1 LNTQKRSKEVSTMGI
16 PSSPKVLALAVFSA
30 FSMNASTV
38 FAQGEEGASALEE
51 VIVTGTRAQGRSVL
65 DSAVPVDVLTAD
77 DLENVGALGGE
88 LASTLEKLVP
98 SFSFPRQSNS
108 DGADHVR
115 AAQLRGMSPDQT
127 LVMVNGKRRH
137 TSSVVNL
144 GSKIGKGTNPVDF
157 NTIPTNAIER
167 VEVLRDGAGA
177 QYGSDAIAGVV
188 NLILKGG
195 AEGGRVTVSY
205 GEHNTDF
212 DPTGK
217 TIRDGDTVTVA
228 GDIGFA
234 LGDEGFLRVGGEYR
248 DRDGTNR
255 AGFDQIPFWEASSP
269 ENEAVRSK
277 VNYYS
282 GDPKAED
289 WNFFYNMGMPLGDA
303 MELYSFGTMSKRESE
318 GANFYRYPDSWENVS
333 EIYPNGFRPVSE
345 GENND
350 FSIAGGV
357 RGESG
362 DWDWDV
368 SMAYGENDF
377 DYDITNSLN
386 TSFGV
391 DSDTSFDRM
400 EFTFDQLTLNAD
412 ASREYYVD
420 AFSGP
425 LTLSVGTE
433 YRIEN
438 FVTTKGSPQS
448 YLAGPVDGVPVGVQA
463 GPGLSPEDEADLDRD
478 VLGFYVDVEAD
489 VTDSLLLT
497 AAARYE
503 DYDDFGDT
511 ITGKFAG
518 SYRFTEDFTWR
529 ASVGT
534 SFRAP
539 SLAQVGFESTA
550 IDFGDGGRLVRIKH
564 ISNDSAI
571 ADYLGADDLKEEES
585 FNLSTGFT
593 WAVSDSFYMTL
604 DVFQIEV
611 DDRITVSERIGTDPL
626 LVEDATGIADV
637 TNVTLFTNAIDTKT
651 KGVDLVANYEHDFGS
666 SQMTVMAAYNYS
678 DTEVTD
684 VHSGS
689 FGDSEVFGVEE
700 RNTIETAAPQDKIIL
715 SSIWRNNDWS
725 VMARA
730 TRHGETTRVF
740 DFGGG
745 YEPEQ
750 TYGEEWVLDAE
761 VSWLPTS
768 QWTLT
773 LGGNNI
779 TDEYPDESID
789 DIAYFGNLPYDVL
802 SGVGMNG
809 AYYYVRT
816 SYSF

>member
-1 LNTQKRSKEVSTMGI
+1 MGI
-16 PSSPKVLALAVFSA
+16 PSSPKVLALAVFGVVSLNTSA
-30 FSMNASTV
+30 V
-38 FAQGEEGASALEE
+38 FAQGEDSVNALEE

-65 DSAVPVDVLTAD
+65 DSAVPVDVLNAT

-88 LASTLEKLVP
+88 LAATLEKLVP

-137 TSSVVNL
+137 TSAIVNL

-157 NTIPTNAIER
+157 NTIPTNALER

-188 NLILKGG
+188 NLIMKRG

-205 GEHNTDF
+205 GEHHTDF
-212 DPTGK
+212 DPTRK
-217 TIRDGDTVTVA
+217 SISDGDTVTVA

-234 LGDEGFLRVGGEYR
+234 LGSDGFIRVGAEYR

-255 AGFDQIPFWEASSP
+255 AGFDQIPFFENQSP
-269 ENEAVRSK
+269 ENEAVRGK
-277 VNYYS
+277 INYYS

-289 WNFFYNMGMPLGDA
+289 LNLFYNMGLPISDDV
-303 MELYSFGTMSKRESE
+303 EVYSFGTLSKRESE
-318 GANFYRYPDSWENVS
+318 GANFYRYPDSYENVS
-333 EIYPNGFRPVSE
+333 AIYPNGFRPVSE

-357 RGESG
+357 RGDSG
-362 DWDWDV
+362 DWNWDTSIV
-368 SMAYGENDF
+368 YGENDF
-377 DYDITNSLN
+377 DYDITDSLN

-391 DSDTSFDRM
+391 NSATKFDNA
-400 EFTFDQLTLNAD
+400 EYKFDQLTLNAD
-412 ASREYYVD
+412 ASREYEVG

-425 LTLSVGTE
+425 LTMSVGAE
-433 YRIEN
+433 YRVEN
-438 FVTTKGSPQS
+438 YETTKGSPQS
-448 YLAGPVDGVPVGVQA
+448 YLPGPIEGTPIGVQG
-463 GPGLSPEDEADLDRD
+463 GPGLSPEDEADLDRS
-478 VLGFYVDVEAD
+478 VFGFYVDLEAD
-489 VTDSLLLT
+489 VTDRLLL
-497 AAARYE
+497 AVAARYE

-511 ITGKFAG
+511 INGKFAG
-518 SYRFTEDFTWR
+518 SFAFTDNFTWR

-539 SLAQVGFESTA
+539 SLAQVGFESTKT
-550 IDFGDGGRLVRIKH
+550 DFGDGGRLERVKH
-564 ISNDSAI
+564 ISSTSEI
-571 ADYLGADDLKEEES
+571 AEYIGAQDLKEEEA

-593 WAVSDSFYMTL
+593 WSVSDSFYMTL
-604 DVFQIEV
+604 DVFKIEV
-611 DDRITVSERIGTDPL
+611 DDRITVSERISTDAQEI
-626 LVEDATGIADV
+626 EDATGIPGV
-637 TNVTLFTNAIDTKT
+637 TNVTLFTNAIDTET
-651 KGVDLVANYEHDFGS
+651 EGVDLVANYALDFSS
-666 SQMTVMAAYNYS
+666 SQMTLMAAYNYS

-689 FGDSEVFGVEE
+689 FGESEVFGVEE
-700 RNTIETAAPQDKIIL
+700 RNTIESAAPQDKIIL
-715 SSIWRNNDWS
+715 SSIWNNDSWS

-750 TYGEEWVLDAE
+750 TYGAEWVLDAE
-761 VSWLPTS
+761 VSWAPTS
-768 QWTLT
+768 QWTLA
-773 LGGNNI
+773 LGGNNL

-809 AYYYVRT
+809 AYYYFRT
-816 SYSF
+816 SYDF

>member
-1 LNTQKRSKEVSTMGI
+1 
-16 PSSPKVLALAVFSA
+16 
-30 FSMNASTV
+30 
-38 FAQGEEGASALEE
+38 
-51 VIVTGTRAQGRSVL
+51 
-65 DSAVPVDVLTAD
+65 LTAD

-88 LASTLEKLVP
+88 LAATLEKLVP

-137 TSSVVNL
+137 TSAVVNL
-144 GSKIGKGTNPVDF
+144 ASKIGKGTNPVDF
-157 NTIPTNAIER
+157 NTIPTNAVER

-188 NLILKGG
+188 NLIMKGG
-195 AEGGRVTVSY
+195 SEGGRVSVSY
-205 GEHNTDF
+205 GEHHTDF
-212 DPTGK
+212 EPTDK
-217 TIRDGDTVTVA
+217 SISDGDTITVA

-234 LGDEGFLRVGGEYR
+234 LGSDGFIRVGGEYR

-255 AGFDQIPFWEASSP
+255 AGFDQIPFWEDETP
-269 ENEAVRSK
+269 ENEAVRGK
-277 VNYYS
+277 VNYYV
-282 GDPKAED
+282 GDPEAED
-289 WNFFYNMGMPLGDA
+289 WNLFYNMGLPIGDD
-303 MELYSFGTMSKRESE
+303 MELYSFGTMSNRESE
-318 GANFYRYPDSWENVS
+318 GANFYRYPSGWENVS
-333 EIYPNGFRPVSE
+333 EIYPGGFRPVSE

-362 DWDWDV
+362 DWNWDASV
-368 SMAYGENDF
+368 VYGENDF
-377 DYDITNSLN
+377 DYDFSKTLN

-391 DSDTSFDRM
+391 DSDTEFDGM
-400 EFTFDQLTLNAD
+400 EYTFDQLTLNAD
-412 ASREYYVD
+412 ASREFDVN
-420 AFSGP
+420 AFHGP
-425 LTLSVGTE
+425 LTLSLGAE
-433 YRIEN
+433 YRAEN
-438 FVTTKGSPQS
+438 FTTTKGSPQS
-448 YLAGPVDGVPVGVQA
+448 YLPGPIEGVPIGVQG
-463 GPGLSPEDEADLDRD
+463 GPGLSPQDEADFDRD
-478 VLGFYVDVEAD
+478 VYGFYVDLEAEI
-489 VTDSLLLT
+489 TARLILI

-511 ITGKFAG
+511 INGKFAG
-518 SYRFTEDFTWR
+518 SFAFTDNFTWR
-529 ASVGT
+529 ASVST
-534 SFRAP
+534 NFRAP
-539 SLAQVGFESTA
+539 SLAQLGFEST
-550 IDFGDGGRLVRIKH
+550 ITNFGDGGQLERVKH
-564 ISNDSAI
+564 ISTDSPI
-571 ADYLGADDLKEEES
+571 TDYLGAEDLKEEES
-585 FNLSTGFT
+585 FNMSTGFT

-604 DVFQIEV
+604 DVFKIEV
-611 DDRITVSERIGTDPL
+611 DDRITVSERIDTDPQEI
-626 LVEDATGIADV
+626 EDATGISGV
-637 TNVTLFTNAIDTKT
+637 TNVTLFTNAIDTET
-651 KGVDLVANYEHDFGS
+651 EGVDLVANYLHDFGS
-666 SQMTVMAAYNYS
+666 SQMTLMAAYNYS

-689 FGDSEVFGVEE
+689 FGEAEVFGVEE

-715 SSIWRNNDWS
+715 SSLWRNDNWS

-740 DFGGG
+740 DFGDG

-750 TYGEEWVLDAE
+750 TYDDEWVLDAE
-761 VSWLPTS
+761 VSWMPTS

-809 AYYYVRT
+809 AYYYFRT
-816 SYSF
+816 SYDF

>member
-1 LNTQKRSKEVSTMGI
+1 MGI
-16 PSSPKVLALAVFSA
+16 PSSPKVLALAVFGA
-30 FSMNASTV
+30 VSMNTPAA
-38 FAQGEEGASALEE
+38 FAQSEDGVNALEE

-65 DSAVPVDVLTAD
+65 DSAVPVDVLNAD

-88 LASTLEKLVP
+88 LAATLEKLIP

-108 DGADHVR
+108 DAADHVR

-137 TSSVVNL
+137 TSSIVNL

-157 NTIPTNAIER
+157 NTIPNNAVER
-167 VEVLRDGAGA
+167 IEVLRDGAGA

-188 NLILKGG
+188 NLIMKRGS
-195 AEGGRVTVSY
+195 EGGRVTVSY
-205 GEHNTDF
+205 GEHHTDF

-217 TIRDGDTVTVA
+217 SISDGDTVTVA

-234 LGDEGFLRVGGEYR
+234 LGTDGFLRVGAEYR

-255 AGFDQIPFWEASSP
+255 AGFDQIPYWEADTP
-269 ENEAVRSK
+269 ANAAVRGK
-277 VNYYS
+277 INYHS

-289 WNFFYNMGMPLGDA
+289 LNLFYNMGLPVGDA
-303 MELYSFGTMSKRESE
+303 MEVYSFGTLSQRESE
-318 GANFYRYPDSWENVS
+318 GANFYRYPDSWENVP

-362 DWDWDV
+362 DWGWDTSIV
-368 SMAYGENDF
+368 YGENDF

-391 DSDTSFDRM
+391 NSDTDFDSV
-400 EFTFDQLTLNAD
+400 EYKFDQLTLNAD
-412 ASREYYVD
+412 ASREYDVD
-420 AFSGP
+420 ALSGP
-425 LTLSVGTE
+425 LTVSLGAE
-433 YRIEN
+433 YRMEN
-438 FVTTKGSPQS
+438 FETGKGSPQS
-448 YLAGPVDGVPVGVQA
+448 YLAGPIVGTPIGVQA

-478 VLGFYVDVEAD
+478 VFGFYVDVEAD
-489 VTDSLLLT
+489 VTDRLLLT

-511 ITGKFAG
+511 VTGKFAG
-518 SYRFTEDFTWR
+518 SFSFTDNFTWR

-534 SFRAP
+534 SFKAP
-539 SLAQVGFESTA
+539 SLAQVGFESTKV
-550 IDFGDGGRLVRIKH
+550 DFGDGGRLERIKH
-564 ISNDSAI
+564 VSNSSAI
-571 ADYLGADDLKEEES
+571 SQYLGAEDLKEEEA

-593 WAVSDSFYMTL
+593 WTVSDSFYMTL
-604 DVFQIEV
+604 DVFKIEV
-611 DDRITVSERIGTDPL
+611 DDRITVSERIGTDPQEI
-626 LVEDATGIADV
+626 EDATGIAGV
-637 TNVTLFTNAIDTKT
+637 TNVTLFTNAIDTET
-651 KGVDLVANYEHDFGS
+651 EGVDLVANYAHDFSS
-666 SQMTVMAAYNYS
+666 SQMTLMAAYNYS

-689 FGDSEVFGVEE
+689 FGESEVFGVEE

-715 SSIWRNNDWS
+715 SSIWRNDNWS

-745 YEPEQ
+745 FEPEQ

-761 VSWLPTS
+761 VSWMPTS
-768 QWTLT
+768 EWTFT
-773 LGGNNI
+773 VGGNNL

-809 AYYYVRT
+809 AYYYFRT
-816 SYSF
+816 SYDF